1 MRVDAFTRTH
11 MPAAPRAALT
21 LLLIFTICIPS
32 TLFYIGLASSTA
44 MGSMVVSGIA
54 LMLCFTLQKV
64 SRRRTAQAALFL
76 TLFVMGI
83 ALHLLVASIFSS
95 VNLFRGIAS
104 LLPLCICIA
113 GGWAIAAIF
122 AQARSVDLTRA
133 VKRSLALLGVIASLG
148 IVGWLQPASMNQYGK
163 PVFPFPEPSH
173 LALILAPLLIFTC
186 VSSKSWQRPLY
197 LAAAFLVT
205 AALENLTMGA
215 VFILAALICLKS
227 RQILL
232 LSLLLVP
239 AIATLDLSYY
249 LERLVFN
256 VDSQN
261 LSSLVYLQGWQML
274 GESFERTYGFGLG
287 FQQLGVFGTN
297 VSASDKI
304 NLLMGVSLNLF
315 DGGFNMVKLLSE
327 LGVFGAL
334 LLCVYIRYL
343 VQAIRLLRR
352 VAHYGERQPAELLFS
367 ASCIVGYL
375 VELLLRGIG
384 YFTPTG
390 ILLVF
395 SLLIWRRF
403 ERHPQK
409 YTLTPVPHINKF
421 PSNPKL

>member
-1 MRVDAFTRTH
+1 MKGAAVTRTH
-11 MPAAPRAALT
+11 MSAALRAALT
-21 LLLIFTICIPS
+21 PLLIFTISIPS
-32 TLFYIGLASSTA
+32 ALFYIGLASSTA
-44 MGSMVVSGIA
+44 MGSMVVSSMA

-64 SRRRTAQAALFL
+64 SRRRTSQAALFL
-76 TLFVMGI
+76 MLFVMGI
-83 ALHLLVASIFSS
+83 ALHLVAASAFGS
-95 VNLFRGIAS
+95 VSLFRGIAS
-104 LLPLCICIA
+104 LLPLCICMA

-133 VKRSLALLGVIASLG
+133 VKRSLALLGVITSLG
-148 IVGWLQPASMNQYGK
+148 IVGWLQPASVNQYGK

-197 LAAAFLVT
+197 LAAAFLGT
-205 AALENLTMGA
+205 AALENLTMA
-215 VFILAALICLKS
+215 AACILAALICLKP
-227 RQILL
+227 RHILL
-232 LSLLLVP
+232 LSLLLIP
-239 AIATLDLSYY
+239 TIATLDLGYY
-249 LERLVFN
+249 SERLVFN

-274 GESFERTYGFGLG
+274 IDSLERTYGFGLG

-297 VSASDKI
+297 VSASDQI
-304 NLLMGVSLNLF
+304 NLLVGDYLNLF
-315 DGGFNMVKLLSE
+315 DGGFNMAKLLSE

-334 LLCVYIRYL
+334 LLCVYTRYL

-375 VELLLRGIG
+375 VELLLRGTG

-395 SLLIWRRF
+395 SFLTWSRF
-403 ERHPQK
+403 DR
-409 YTLTPVPHINKF
+409 TLCKNA
-421 PSNPKL
+421 PSTCVLH